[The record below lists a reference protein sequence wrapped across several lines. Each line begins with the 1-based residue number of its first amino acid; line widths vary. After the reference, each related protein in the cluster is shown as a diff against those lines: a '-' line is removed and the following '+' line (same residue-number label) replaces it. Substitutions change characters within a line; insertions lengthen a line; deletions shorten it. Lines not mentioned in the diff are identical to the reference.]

1 MAKTPS
7 NSSNSEIQKLI
18 DRVLESNQ
26 ITRREHLQLT
36 SAMLSTK
43 SITEENHRQINRIFD
58 QIQMGRLVVLEN
70 PPVS

>member
-7 NSSNSEIQKLI
+7 NLPNTDIQKLI
-18 DRVLESNQ
+18 DRILESNQ
-26 ITRREHLQLT
+26 ITRQEHLKLT

-43 SITEENHRQINRIFD
+43 NITEENHRQINRIFD
-58 QIQMGRLVVLEN
+58 QIQLGRLVVLEN

>member
-7 NSSNSEIQKLI
+7 SSTNSDLQKLI

-43 SITEENHRQINRIFD
+43 NITEENHRQINRIFD

-70 PPVS
+70 PPG